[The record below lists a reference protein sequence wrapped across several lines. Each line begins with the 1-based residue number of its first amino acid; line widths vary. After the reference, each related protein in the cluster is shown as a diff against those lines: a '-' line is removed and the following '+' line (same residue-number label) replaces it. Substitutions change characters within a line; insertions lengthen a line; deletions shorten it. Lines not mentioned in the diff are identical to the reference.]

1 MANEKIV
8 AAGTEPA
15 LISFYYTVDSM
26 FDDASLRTMYQARN
40 KKDGEGKSRL
50 DDNSITEDERDIHLG
65 LLEDAVYDVFLTLL
79 KYTKAIDDAIF
90 HNVNY
95 TPAGGVEALTSGVKI
110 KDNTSYNENYIN
122 VMDKNLR
129 KAIRFYILRDWAGI
143 ISEED
148 DRVKFNTLYELAM
161 RNVINYGMQ
170 LKKVLYSG

>member
-1 MANEKIV
+1 MAQEKIAV
-8 AAGTEPA
+8 AGEVPA

-40 KKDGEGKSRL
+40 KKDTEGKSKI

-79 KYTKAIDDAIF
+79 KYTKSIPDAIF
-90 HNVNY
+90 HNTAY
-95 TPAGGVEALTSGVKI
+95 TPAGGSEALTSGVKI
-110 KDNTSYNENYIN
+110 VDNAAYNENYIN
-122 VMDKNLR
+122 VIDKNLR
-129 KAIRFYILRDWAGI
+129 KAIRFYVLRDWAGVI
-143 ISEED
+143 AEED